1 MTERAIDLTD
11 GENNMKNDLISR
23 QDAIDALNSI
33 NCCGWVED
41 SWAKVNG
48 IIEHVPSA
56 LPDTSR
62 IENILHGKSAEEQY
76 DFLWWLMQDYGIR
89 FTDTRSAVI
98 EWLRGERN
106 G

>member
-1 MTERAIDLTD
+1 
-11 GENNMKNDLISR
+11 MKDLIDR
-23 QDAIDALNSI
+23 QAILKHIEKIRRGVMMDGTRISSVILNGMDLCEKAVM
-33 NCCGWVED
+33 NQPP
-41 SWAKVNG
+41 AQ
-48 IIEHVPSA
+48 
-56 LPDTSR
+56 PDTSR

>member
-1 MTERAIDLTD
+1 MS
-11 GENNMKNDLISR
+11 DLIDR
-23 QDAIDALNSI
+23 QKMLKHIEKKRQGALMMDDMRIASI
-33 NCCGWVED
+33 IMTGMDLLEEAVRNQ
-41 SWAKVNG
+41 
-48 IIEHVPSA
+48 PSA
-56 LPDTSR
+56 QTDTSR

-76 DFLWWLMQDYGIR
+76 DFLWWLMQDYGMQ